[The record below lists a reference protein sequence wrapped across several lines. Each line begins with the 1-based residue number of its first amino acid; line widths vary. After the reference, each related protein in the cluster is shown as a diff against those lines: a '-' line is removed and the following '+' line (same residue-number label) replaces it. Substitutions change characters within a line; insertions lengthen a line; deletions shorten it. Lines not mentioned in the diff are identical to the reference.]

1 MSSGTLIVRRL
12 ENQIILKYLEACKW
26 KDLYRTASIIQ
37 GYLWSVQ
44 DSKHHARLPM
54 ICTGQQASFKAT
66 YDLYRTAS
74 IIQGYLCSVQD
85 SKHHS
90 RLPMFCTGQQA
101 SFKANYVW
109 GSLILVLRRVWRL
122 QVIWICISKN
132 RQHNGQKK
140 KYERTDN
147 DLQNIHIK
155 LKIE

>member
-1 MSSGTLIVRRL
+1 MSAGTLIVRRL

-44 DSKHHARLPM
+44 DSKHHSRLPM
-54 ICTGQQASFKAT
+54 FCTGQQASFKAT

-90 RLPMFCTGQQA
+90 RLPMFCTGQHT
-101 SFKANYVW
+101 SFKATYVLYRTASIIQ
-109 GSLILVLRRVWRL
+109 GYLCSVQDSKHHSRLTMSEGVW
-122 QVIWICISKN
+122 C
-132 RQHNGQKK
+132 
-140 KYERTDN
+140 
-147 DLQNIHIK
+147 
-155 LKIE
+155 